1 MQEIGSSI
9 QSVGN
14 ASFDRVEQPV
24 AQTEEVDST
33 EETESGDTVEIT
45 ITEIPPDESTPSGTA
60 IGTYGPRAV
69 GDRFKYDIQNGML
82 DGSLR
87 FSALNKP
94 FNISADATYSA
105 RGSIGTQLSLI
116 SGAHAALFSIQHND
130 SQPDSASASSNV
142 DAKTEQN
149 RIIDQNFSMGSTLTI
164 PSVAGTRN
172 STIHPFTSLPIT

>member
-94 FNISADATYSA
+94 FNISADATTDRLTAPAGRHRFRLYPPPMASRRA
-105 RGSIGTQLSLI
+105 TRRSYHGRGPIP
-116 SGAHAALFSIQHND
+116 
-130 SQPDSASASSNV
+130 PD
-142 DAKTEQN
+142 
-149 RIIDQNFSMGSTLTI
+149 GG
-164 PSVAGTRN
+164 PG
-172 STIHPFTSLPIT
+172 